1 IAYAL
6 LLLCFLL
13 ILPRHATSTLFPTR
27 RSSDLVT
34 KSLRIF
40 RRPPQIRASSFRP
53 RPPEFTELAL
63 GGFGFRCVWA
73 THPTNPASNP
83 VRVPWPV
90 RLPPA
95 SFRSRLAAGTLAFG

>member
-1 IAYAL
+1 
-6 LLLCFLL
+6 
-13 ILPRHATSTLFPTR
+13 LPAA
-27 RSSDLVT
+27 VT

-53 RPPEFTELAL
+53 RPLEFTGPAL
-63 GGFGFRCVWA
+63 GGFGFRYVLV
-73 THPTNPASNP
+73 THPTSSASNP

-95 SFRSRLAAGTLAFG
+95 SFRSRLAAGTLAFGRSPAPIPDFHRRDDAHAGRTKK